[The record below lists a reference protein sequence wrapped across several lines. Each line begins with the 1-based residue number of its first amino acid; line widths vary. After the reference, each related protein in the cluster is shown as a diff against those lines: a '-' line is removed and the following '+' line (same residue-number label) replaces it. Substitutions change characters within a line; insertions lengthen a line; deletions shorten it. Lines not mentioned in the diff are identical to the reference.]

1 MERKKVSFHT
11 LGCKLNFS
19 ESSTLARQFT
29 ENGFE
34 RVTSAKEKADI
45 YVINT
50 CSVTDSADKKC
61 RNIIRKLSHINP
73 EAIIAVTGCYAQL
86 KPTEIANIEGVD
98 IVVGSNNKGEIL
110 SYVQRLTSKG
120 KSAIYTCDTD
130 EITTFFSSFSSG
142 DRTRSFLKVQ
152 DGCSYKCSY
161 CTIPLAR
168 GASRNQSIETII
180 NEAKQIAAKGIKEIV
195 LTGVNIGDFGKS
207 TNETFMELLKAL
219 DCVDGIERYR
229 ISSIEPN
236 LLTKEILEF
245 CHDSN
250 KFQPHYHIPLQ
261 AGSDKILA
269 LMRRRYNTTQFAE
282 KIEMVKELDSLVFIG
297 VDVIV
302 GFPGE
307 AVEDFENSYNLL
319 ARLKPAYLHLFPYS
333 ERANTDAITYEGKV
347 SPSDKLKRMKLM
359 EELCAKLHYDFCRQ
373 FEGKECKVLVE
384 GIQKGG
390 NVHGYTENY
399 VKVLLPYK
407 KELIGKIVDVVITEV
422 GADGIALGTLAGAF
436 AKF

>member
-1 MERKKVSFHT
+1 MNKKVSFHT

-19 ESSTLARQFT
+19 ESSTMARQFA

-34 RVTSAKEKADI
+34 RVSSDTEADI

-61 RNIIRKLSHINP
+61 RNIIRKLSHTNP
-73 EAIIAVTGCYAQL
+73 NAIIAVTGCYAQL
-86 KPTEIANIEGVD
+86 KPAEIAAIEGVD
-98 IVVGSNNKGEIL
+98 IVVGSNNKGELL
-110 SYVQRLTSKG
+110 SYVQQLTAKG
-120 KSAIYTCDTD
+120 KGAIYTCDTD

-168 GASRNQSIETII
+168 GASRNQPIATIVA
-180 NEAKQIAAKGIKEIV
+180 EAHEIAFKGIKEIV

-207 TNETFMELLKAL
+207 TGETFLDLIKELDL
-219 DCVDGIERYR
+219 VEGIERYR

-236 LLTKEILEF
+236 LLTPEILEF
-245 CHDSN
+245 CNHSS

-261 AGSDKILA
+261 SGSDRVLA
-269 LMRRRYNTTQFAE
+269 LMRRRYNTKQFSE
-282 KIEMVKELDSLVFIG
+282 KIELVKSYDPHVFIG

-307 AVEDFENSYNLL
+307 TEQDFEDCYALL
-319 ARLKPAYLHLFPYS
+319 ARLKPAFLHLFPYS
-333 ERANTDAITYEGKV
+333 ERANTDAIQYKGKV
-347 SPSDKLKRMKLM
+347 PPAEKTRRMKRM
-359 EELCAKLHYDFCRQ
+359 EALCASLHYSFAAQ
-373 FEGKECKVLVE
+373 YVGQKVKVLVE
-384 GIQKGG
+384 GTRKGG
-390 NVHGYTENY
+390 KMHGYTENY
-399 VKVLLPYK
+399 VKVLLPYR
-407 KELIGKIVDVVITEV
+407 KELIGQIVRAKILSV
-422 GADGIALGTLAGAF
+422 GENAEAEGTLID
-436 AKF
+436 

>member
-1 MERKKVSFHT
+1 MSKKVSFHT

-34 RVTSAKEKADI
+34 RTTSSNEVADI

-61 RNIIRKLSHINP
+61 RNIIRKLSHTNP
-73 EAIIAVTGCYAQL
+73 DAIIAVTGCYAQL
-86 KPTEIANIEGVD
+86 KPSEIAAIEGVD
-98 IVVGSNNKGEIL
+98 IVVGSNNKGELL
-110 SYVQRLTSKG
+110 SYVQKMTEKG
-120 KSAIYTCDTD
+120 KGGIYTCETD

-168 GASRNQSIETII
+168 GASRNQPIKDII
-180 NEAKQIAAKGIKEIV
+180 AEAQEIALKGIKEIV

-207 TNETFMELLKAL
+207 TGETFLDLITEL
-219 DCVDGIERYR
+219 DMVEGIERYR

-236 LLTKEILEF
+236 LLTEEILEV
-245 CHDSN
+245 CNRSL

-261 AGSDKILA
+261 AGSDKVLA
-269 LMRRRYNTTQFAE
+269 LMRRRYNTKQFAE
-282 KIEMVKELDSLVFIG
+282 KIELVKSYDPNVFIG

-307 AVEDFENSYNLL
+307 SEQDFEDSYELL
-319 ARLKPAYLHLFPYS
+319 ARLKPAFLHLFPYS
-333 ERANTDAITYEGKV
+333 ERANTDAIHYDGKV
-347 SPSDKLKRMKLM
+347 SPAEKTRRMKRM
-359 EELCAKLHYDFCRQ
+359 EELCAELHHEFATR
-373 FEGKECKVLVE
+373 FIGKEVKVLVE
-384 GIQKGG
+384 GTQKGG
-390 NVHGYTENY
+390 KMHGYTENY

-407 KELIGKIVDVVITEV
+407 KEMIGKIISAKILSVNESAEAEGVI
-422 GADGIALGTLAGAF
+422 I
-436 AKF
+436 